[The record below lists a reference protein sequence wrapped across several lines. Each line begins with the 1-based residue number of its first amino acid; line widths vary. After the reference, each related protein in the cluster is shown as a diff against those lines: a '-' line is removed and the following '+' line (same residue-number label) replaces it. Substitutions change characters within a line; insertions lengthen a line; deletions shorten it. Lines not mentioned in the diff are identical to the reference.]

1 MSVMRTSLIASLVAN
16 ARYNLNRKLNR
27 VRIFEIAAVYLRDES
42 VLDGALSLS
51 GYDQPKRLAAL
62 AYGPVAAEQWG
73 QATRN
78 VDFFDVKS
86 DLENLFAPKV
96 LRFNKVDHPALHPGR
111 SAQIECD
118 GQIIGLIG
126 ELHPR
131 LQQKYDL
138 PLAPIVFEVAL
149 TALQSV
155 ELPCHRDISKFQA
168 VTRDLA
174 LVVKQ
179 SVSVQEL
186 IDVFKAE
193 INKAESC
200 KIVQDLVLFDEYRG
214 KGLEND
220 EKSLAFRFSLQDT
233 QNTLQDET
241 VELAMSALV
250 AAANIGVS
258 ARLR

>member
-1 MSVMRTSLIASLVAN
+1 
-16 ARYNLNRKLNR
+16 LNRKLNR
-27 VRIFEIAAVYLRDES
+27 VRIFEIAGVYLRDAGVSDGPLS
-42 VLDGALSLS
+42 VA
-51 GYDQPKRLAAL
+51 GYHQPKRLAAL
-62 AYGPVAAEQWG
+62 AYGPLAEEQWG

-78 VDFFDVKS
+78 VDFFDVKA

-96 LRFNKVDHPALHPGR
+96 LRFNKLDHPSLHPGR
-111 SAQIECD
+111 SAQVECD
-118 GQIIGLIG
+118 GKVIGLIG

-138 PLAPIVFEVAL
+138 PLAPIVFEVEAA
-149 TALQSV
+149 ALQAID
-155 ELPCHRDISKFQA
+155 LPTHREISKFQA

-179 SVSVQEL
+179 AVAVQDL
-186 IDVFKAE
+186 IDVFHAE

-200 KIVQDLVLFDEYRG
+200 KIVQDIVLFDEYRG

-241 VELAMSALV
+241 VEQAMAALV
-250 AAANIGVS
+250 AAANAGVS

>member
-1 MSVMRTSLIASLVAN
+1 M
-16 ARYNLNRKLNR
+16 
-27 VRIFEIAAVYLRDES
+27 
-42 VLDGALSLS
+42 
-51 GYDQPKRLAAL
+51 
-62 AYGPVAAEQWG
+62 
-73 QATRN
+73 
-78 VDFFDVKS
+78 KS

-96 LRFNKVDHPALHPGR
+96 LRFNKLEHPALHPGR
-111 SAQIECD
+111 SAQVECD
-118 GQIIGLIG
+118 GKVIGLIG

-138 PLAPIVFEVAL
+138 PLAPIVFEVEAA
-149 TALQSV
+149 ALQEV
-155 ELPCHRDISKFQA
+155 NLPVHRDISKFQA

-179 SVSVQEL
+179 TVSAQNL
-186 IDVFKAE
+186 IDIFHAE

-241 VELAMSALV
+241 VELAMAALV
-250 AAANIGVS
+250 AAATAGVS